1 MNLLDLSRYLHG
13 QLAEMLAD
21 LPRRDGYFV
30 ERPQIRLAKSSTQCP
45 VHH

>member
-1 MNLLDLSRYLHG
+1 
-13 QLAEMLAD
+13 